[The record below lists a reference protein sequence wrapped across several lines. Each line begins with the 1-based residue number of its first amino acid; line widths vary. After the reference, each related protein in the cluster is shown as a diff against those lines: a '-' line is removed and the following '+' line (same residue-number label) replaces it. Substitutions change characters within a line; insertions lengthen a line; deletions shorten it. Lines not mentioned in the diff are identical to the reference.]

1 VSQFNLP
8 RRHVEEKNQAVALL
22 PEAPNLIW
30 SDTGDEPQDFN
41 DQEDATKIIAA
52 VLIIFVLL

>member
-1 VSQFNLP
+1 M
-8 RRHVEEKNQAVALL
+8 
-22 PEAPNLIW
+22 W
-30 SDTGDEPQDFN
+30 SDTGDEPQDSN